1 MNNKERERGAMLMNL
16 INIGTSDF
24 DERSGDSKVFRLSKN
39 GVILP
44 PEFDVNP
51 DPDPALTSVTVLV
64 QKNHFY
70 KPWFRRLLAGATRVI
85 VEFSGYWA
93 SIQVMHS
100 NGYTCSQILKV
111 RCKDPYAFVYK
122 VVNMYAKKGNATWV
136 FFFKDAIF
144 LVDYKQKTVYAHRH
158 NSDTLDQLDILAFGT
173 KSALSTV
180 NDTALRQLSC
190 N

>member
-1 MNNKERERGAMLMNL
+1 MNNKECEREAMLTDL
-16 INIGTSDF
+16 INIETLDF
-24 DERSGDSKVFRLSKN
+24 DERSGDSKMFKLSKN

-44 PEFDVNP
+44 PKLYMTSNP
-51 DPDPALTSVTVLV
+51 DFMVTSATVFV

-100 NGYTCSQILKV
+100 KGYVCRYTLKV

-122 VVNMYAKKGNATWV
+122 VSNMYAKKWDAIWV
-136 FFFKDAIF
+136 FFFKYAIF
-144 LVDYKQKTVYAHRH
+144 LVDYKHKKVYSHRG
-158 NSDTLDQLDILAFGT
+158 NSDITDVMAFGT
-173 KSALSTV
+173 KSALSTME
-180 NDTALRQLSC
+180 DMALKKLSC